1 MIDLQKQPGQ
11 AEPTEEEIQQFVNSV
26 YEYAIEKHMEDKKS
40 LAQVKQL
47 LICRGLDAE
56 AADTVSENIREMKR
70 KYAKKDMLYGLLWL
84 AGGLLLTALASA
96 RVLFGGA
103 IVWGGFQFLRGLWR
117 YATA

>member
-26 YEYAIEKHMEDKKS
+26 YEYAIEKHLEDKKS

-47 LICRGLDAE
+47 LMCRGLDAE
-56 AADTVSENIREMKR
+56 AADTVIENIREMKR
-70 KYAKKDMLYGLLWL
+70 KYAKKDMLYGFLWL
-84 AGGLLLTALASA
+84 VGGIAATALTAGM
-96 RVLFGGA
+96 VLFYGA
-103 IVWGGFQFLRGLWR
+103 VFWGGWQFLRGIWR